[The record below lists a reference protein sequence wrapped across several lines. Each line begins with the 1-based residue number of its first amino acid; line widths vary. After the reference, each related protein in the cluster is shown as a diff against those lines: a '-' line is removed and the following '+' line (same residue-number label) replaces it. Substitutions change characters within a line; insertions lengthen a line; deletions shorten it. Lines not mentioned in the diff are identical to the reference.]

1 MPRDALRRAFFKGI
15 RDGAPF
21 LLVIGPFGLLFGVV
35 AREAGW
41 NVLEILA
48 MSVMVIGGASQFTAL
63 QLMQENA
70 PTLIVILTAL
80 AVNLRHAMYSA
91 SIATHV
97 GPAPLW
103 KRALIAYLL
112 VDQTY
117 GTSMNRYALSPGMTA
132 AEKTAFFFG
141 VAASTCPIWYAC
153 SVIGAYAGDA
163 IPPGLA
169 LDFAVPIT
177 FIALFAPALRSL
189 PHLAAALVSVLVALA
204 LAGLPY
210 SLGLLIAATLA
221 MFAGAGTELLLARRP
236 A

>member
-1 MPRDALRRAFFKGI
+1 MPRDPLRAFLQGM

-41 NVLEILA
+41 NVVEILA
-48 MSVMVIGGASQFTAL
+48 MSVMVIAGASQFTAL
-63 QLMQENA
+63 QLMREEA
-70 PTLIVILTAL
+70 PTLVVILTAL

-91 SIATHV
+91 SLAPHL

-103 KRALIAYLL
+103 KRALVAYVL

-117 GTSMNRYALSPGMTA
+117 GVAMNRYAITPAMSA
-132 AEKTAFFFG
+132 AEKTAYFLG
-141 VAASTCPIWYAC
+141 VAAAICPPWYAF
-153 SVIGAYAGDA
+153 SVIGAYAGAA
-163 IPPGLA
+163 IPAWLA

-189 PHLAAALVSVLVALA
+189 PHLAAAFVSVVVALL

-221 MFAGAGTELLLARRP
+221 MLAGAGVEIAMGRRS
-236 A
+236 